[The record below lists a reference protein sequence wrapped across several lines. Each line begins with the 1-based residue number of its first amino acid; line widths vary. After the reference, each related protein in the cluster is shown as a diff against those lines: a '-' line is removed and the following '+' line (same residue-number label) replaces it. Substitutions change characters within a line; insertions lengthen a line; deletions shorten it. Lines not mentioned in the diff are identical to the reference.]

1 MNKEKRKLLKAEN
14 KFLKAQIKMLQAQ
27 IALFTQEKTSPQ
39 DDLLKMSPVD
49 YFVERG
55 LLKAS
60 KGELASPDVLNPK
73 QVCIF
78 NWLKHAGK
86 TMEDFLSIRTS
97 FHINKFH
104 GIGITKVHAAQEILL
119 KDGLSFDNPER
130 IEELNDRKNEQVK
143 AAYEKREAERRALWQ
158 RQKDLRNVIMA

>member
-1 MNKEKRKLLKAEN
+1 MNKEKRKLIKAEN
-14 KFLKAQIKMLQAQ
+14 KFLKAQIKMLEAQ
-27 IALFTQEKTSPQ
+27 LALVTQEKVSPK
-39 DDLLKMSPVD
+39 DDLLKMSPMD

-60 KGELASPDVLNPK
+60 KGELAKPDVLDTK
-73 QVCIF
+73 QFYLF

-86 TMEDFLSIRTS
+86 TIEDFLSVRTS

-104 GIGITKVHAAQEILL
+104 GVGITKVHAAQQILL

-130 IEELNDRKNEQVK
+130 IEELNDRKNKQVELARENREIEAQK
-143 AAYEKREAERRALWQ
+143 ARDLRRA
-158 RQKDLRNVIMA
+158 RYE

>member
-14 KFLKAQIKMLQAQ
+14 KFLKAQIKMLEAQ
-27 IALFTQEKTSPQ
+27 LALFTQEKANPQ

-49 YFVERG
+49 YFADRG
-55 LLKAS
+55 LLRAS
-60 KGELASPDVLNPK
+60 KGELASPDLLDIK
-73 QVCIF
+73 QACIF

-86 TMEDFLSIRTS
+86 TMEDFLSVRTS
-97 FHINKFH
+97 FHINKFQ
-104 GIGITKVHAAQEILL
+104 GVGITKVHAAQQILL
-119 KDGLSFDNPER
+119 KDGLSFGDPKR
-130 IEELNDRKNEQVK
+130 IEELNDRKNRQVK